1 MYRRCAE
8 SFHWSAR
15 DVDLLEVWEV
25 GAALGVNTDDVE
37 TYYRETNRPAG
48 TGGAVQSP
56 ARDLVAER
64 IAHSRG
70 EGPAVEPDVMLSH
83 QVFALQEAIRVG

>member
-25 GAALGVNTDDVE
+25 GSALGVNTHDVE
-37 TYYRETNRPAG
+37 LYHQQTNRPADQ
-48 TGGAVQSP
+48 TGAVQSP

-70 EGPAVEPDVMLSH
+70 EGPAVEPDVMMAH
-83 QVFALQEAIRVG
+83 QVFAMQEAVRVS